1 MNRAPLLSSHNRFS
15 TLSVDNI
22 PKIDEPVADPQTVQ
36 LQPSE
41 KTPARVPA
49 QRPRWERH
57 LPAHFIVDMLD
68 KMEGPQRSLKLN
80 IELQTTDTG
89 ETRAVKA
96 LLDSGATGMF
106 IDHAYIKAN
115 CFPTRT
121 LSSPIPIRNVDGT
134 LNEAGSVT
142 EVVELVL
149 RYQNHSEFEDGNRI
163 FVTTLHGDKQ
173 SSSLHP

>member
-1 MNRAPLLSSHNRFS
+1 MN
-15 TLSVDNI
+15 
-22 PKIDEPVADPQTVQ
+22 Q
-36 LQPSE
+36 LQ
-41 KTPARVPA
+41 TPKLYNHQKRPPTRVPA
-49 QRPRWERH
+49 RRLWWEQC

-68 KMEGPQRSLKLN
+68 ETEGPRRSLKLN
-80 IELQTTDTG
+80 IELQTTNTG

-106 IDHAYIKAN
+106 IDRTYVKAN

-121 LSSPIPIRNVDGT
+121 LSSLIPIRNVDGT

-149 RYQNHSEFEDGNRI
+149 RYRNHSKHAF
-163 FVTTLHGDKQ
+163 FAVTGLGSQKVIMGHSWLQKHNTDIDWVTGEVKM
-173 SSSLHP
+173 SRCSGSCCSGC